1 MSCGWRRKGFK
12 GDGQKD
18 TTGCWRQLF
27 VMSVVS
33 LPLAII
39 GDGDTA
45 TRAGDGIKPVPE
57 TLNSFTSSS
66 RFRCGGRAFSPRHSS
81 HSSHIWSLSWE
92 KGGRWQA
99 CSAKSSKG
107 TKTKLVEETSEIW
120 RAYHQHQQQK
130 RDLFALW
137 NGWERGCGDGNGDF
151 GNRHHSRATP

>member
-1 MSCGWRRKGFK
+1 
-12 GDGQKD
+12 
-18 TTGCWRQLF
+18 
-27 VMSVVS
+27 MSVVS

-45 TRAGDGIKPVPE
+45 TQGRRWYQTGAGDAKLIHQQQPLPM
-57 TLNSFTSSS
+57 
-66 RFRCGGRAFSPRHSS
+66 GGGGLFSPRHSS
-81 HSSHIWSLSWE
+81 RSSHIWSLSWE
-92 KGGRWQA
+92 KGGRWLA

-137 NGWERGCGDGNGDF
+137 NGWEQGGGDGNDDF